1 MAQSLAYDGQQT
13 PRACGFKGCQAPM
26 LKRLLRRSVKVQMVA
41 ILMGVVTVLMCGFG
55 AYSYLLTRQSFLQ
68 QKEVAKA
75 LLARQLATPASNAL
89 WNYDDT
95 AMGTLLESALGGPV
109 QELIVYT
116 MDGRE
121 FARRGSATV
130 DDKAMQAELLQK
142 FDMDLPPVQGREV
155 GRIQVTW
162 SDGPL
167 TDALNATLRRAVMEI
182 VLLNTVLVGLFWF
195 SMERL
200 LFRRVAALQ
209 QALDFAVT
217 REHAND
223 IVAIPVSVQDEFG
236 ALTHSINA
244 ITKRLGSEIEAGHVA
259 EEEALSALTNLQNA
273 QEGLVQA
280 EKMASLGRL
289 VAGVAHELNTPIGN
303 IVTVSSTHQEL
314 VEQLARRMTEGAL
327 TRSAL
332 LEFVNASSEGAVLI
346 QRAAA
351 RAATL
356 IQNFKQVAVDQTTD
370 QLREFDMARQMQE
383 VLSVIAPEISK
394 TPIKLEC
401 KLCPGIAMHTYPGPL
416 GQVITNLVVNAVR
429 HGFDSKR
436 AGTITVTSLLHN
448 DQVKIMVSD
457 TGQGIPPENL
467 GKIFD
472 PFFTTKLGYG
482 GTGLGLHICH
492 NIVYGPLRGSMTV
505 ASTEGVGTTFTLL
518 IPRKVTAA

>member
-1 MAQSLAYDGQQT
+1 
-13 PRACGFKGCQAPM
+13 M
-26 LKRLLRRSVKVQMVA
+26 LKGFLRRSVKVQMIA
-41 ILMGVVTVLMCGFG
+41 ILMGVVTALMCGFG
-55 AYSYLLTRQSFLQ
+55 AYSYLLTRQSFFE

-95 AMGTLLESALGGPV
+95 AMGTLLESALGGSV
-109 QELIVYT
+109 QELIVFT
-116 MDGRE
+116 VDGRE
-121 FARRGSATV
+121 FARRSVAV
-130 DDKAMQAELLQK
+130 ADDRARQAGLLQK
-142 FDMDLPPVQGREV
+142 FDMELPSVQGKAV

-182 VLLNTVLVGLFWF
+182 VLLNVVLVGLFWF

-209 QALDFAVT
+209 QALDFAAT
-217 REHAND
+217 RERAND
-223 IVAIPVSVQDEFG
+223 IVAMPVSVQDEFG

-259 EEEALSALTNLQNA
+259 EEEALTALTNLQNA

-303 IVTVSSTHQEL
+303 IVTVSSTHQEM
-314 VEQLARRMTEGAL
+314 VDQLSRQMTEGAL

-332 LEFVNASSEGAVLI
+332 LEFVNASAEGAVLM

-370 QLREFDMARQMQE
+370 QLREFDLARQMQE

-394 TPIKLEC
+394 TPIKL
-401 KLCPGIAMHTYPGPL
+401 LTDLSPGVAMHTYPGPL

-429 HGFDSKR
+429 HGFDSSR
-436 AGTITVTSLLHN
+436 AGTITVTSLLQGE
-448 DQVKIMVSD
+448 QVKILVTD
-457 TGQGIPPENL
+457 TGQGIPLENL

-492 NIVYGPLRGSMTV
+492 NIVYGPLRGSMAV
-505 ASTEGVGTTFTLL
+505 ASTVGEGTTFTLW
-518 IPRKVTAA
+518 IPRKVVPAQLST